1 MHRISARS
9 IFLTVLAISFLL
21 NIFLVARSWRGN
33 TVSSVPD
40 GDSIQLYDGRRVRL
54 LGIDAPER
62 DRCKANEARNT
73 LEEASLG
80 KHVRLKNTVKDSYG
94 RILANVIIEEPRSQI
109 SYMRWWIGKVTGTNS
124 TVPFP
129 DLMLNRLMVARG
141 MARYEHVS
149 SPYSATLEAAST
161 QAKDNKL
168 GIYSS
173 TCRSTSPP
181 PGCLVKGNLREGV
194 KSYYLPSCKYYGQV
208 IVDLSYGDQWFC
220 SESEALK
227 DGYILAS
234 SCNSR

>member
-1 MHRISARS
+1 MHVSRPTVFN
-9 IFLTVLAISFLL
+9 IFIAILSFSFLL
-21 NIFLVARSWRGN
+21 NIFFVARSWRGN

-62 DRCKANEARNT
+62 DRCMADEARKT

-94 RILANVIIEEPRSQI
+94 RILANVIIENPS
-109 SYMRWWIGKVTGTNS
+109 SWIAYLLSPKS
-124 TVPFP
+124 S

-149 SPYSATLEAAST
+149 SPYNDTLTAAST
-161 QAKDNKL
+161 HAKDNKL

-173 TCRSTSPP
+173 TCRSASPP
-181 PGCLVKGNLREGV
+181 PGCLVKGNLRDGV
-194 KSYYLPSCKYYGQV
+194 KTYYLPSCKYYGQV
-208 IVDLSYGDQWFC
+208 FVDLSYGDQWFC

-234 SCNSR
+234 SCNTFP